1 MKDILLISSG
11 LSPQIITE
19 TLCYYATESTPILFD
34 EIHVITGTTGK
45 KLIMENLLGGDG
57 YYDKFLNDYELD
69 KKLIKFSE
77 ENIHVLIDSNGNPMD
92 DLLTINQNKAA
103 INQIFELVDYLTQ
116 DENSRLITS
125 IAGGRKTMSVIV
137 GQAMQFYAREQ
148 DIIIHVVIDE
158 KLLRNDFY
166 YPTPYKKIVEINGE
180 KIDYSKV
187 KLHLDELPFIRL
199 RSIVGPLIT
208 ENDNSSL
215 LDLVSEAQS
224 QISALIKPPSISIDL
239 KGKTLSI
246 NDYSILLPPKNLAF
260 YSVML
265 KLQLDDYKE
274 ENQETGF
281 IDIYQMIELDF
292 LESFLEFYT
301 CCYGPNNIYVV
312 KESEKINNESNRRS
326 SFDIEWLKQTR
337 SKVNH
342 ILKKSLPPNI
352 YHFCEIAS
360 IRDYGNTKY
369 GVLNSKKYISINQ
382 R

>member
-1 MKDILLISSG
+1 MKNILLISSG
-11 LSPQIITE
+11 LSPQVITE
-19 TLCYYATESTPILFD
+19 TLCFYAKEKTPIYFK
-34 EIHVITGTTGK
+34 EIHVVTGSIGK
-45 KLIMENLLGGDG
+45 GIIMDNLLGGAK
-57 YYDKFLNDYELD
+57 YYDQFLTDYNID
-69 KKLIKFSE
+69 KKSIKFSE
-77 ENIHVLIDSNGNPMD
+77 KTIHVLKDSQGN
-92 DLLTINQNKAA
+92 LLEDILTVNQNKAA
-103 INQIFELVDYLTQ
+103 INQIFDIVNSLTKDQ
-116 DENSRLITS
+116 DVRLITS
-125 IAGGRKTMSVIV
+125 VAGGRKTMSVIV
-137 GQAMQFYAREQ
+137 GQAMQFFAREQ
-148 DIIIHVVIDE
+148 DMLIHVVVDDNLI
-158 KLLRNDFY
+158 RNDFY
-166 YPTPYKKIVEINGE
+166 YPTPYKKIVDIKGN
-180 KIDYSKV
+180 KVDYSKV

-239 KGKTLSI
+239 KEKTLSI

-274 ENQETGF
+274 GNQETGF
-281 IDIYQMIELDF
+281 IDIYQMIEIDF
-292 LESFLEFYT
+292 LESFLELYT
-301 CCYGPNNIYVV
+301 SCYGSNNIYVI
-312 KESEKINNESNRRS
+312 KEREKINNESNRRAS
-326 SFDIEWLKQTR
+326 YDIEWLKQTR
-337 SKVNH
+337 SKINR

-352 YHFCEIAS
+352 YHFCEISS